1 MFNET
6 LIIEKI
12 DETLPTPHYAH
23 PGDAG
28 LDCYS
33 SIDITIEPL
42 QRASVPLGIRVQIP
56 EGKAALMIAKSG
68 LAINNGLG
76 NIAGLIDQGYRG
88 EVNFICYNNDPDYAI
103 EVKKGQKICQMM
115 IVNVPDV
122 DIKIGKVEKDTER
135 GENGFGSTG
144 LN

>member
-1 MFNET
+1 MRDT

-12 DETLPTPHYAH
+12 EESLPTPHYAH

-28 LDCYS
+28 IDCYS
-33 SIDITIEPL
+33 SIDIVIEPL
-42 QRASVPLGIRVQIP
+42 QRALVPLGIRVQIP

-68 LAINNGLG
+68 LAINHGLG

-88 EVNFICYNNDPDYAI
+88 EVNFICYNNDPDRSI
-103 EVKKGQKICQMM
+103 KIDKGQKICQMM
-115 IVNVPDV
+115 VI
-122 DIKIGKVEKDTER
+122 DIPSINIELGKVNKDTER
-135 GENGFGSTG
+135 GEDGFGSTG